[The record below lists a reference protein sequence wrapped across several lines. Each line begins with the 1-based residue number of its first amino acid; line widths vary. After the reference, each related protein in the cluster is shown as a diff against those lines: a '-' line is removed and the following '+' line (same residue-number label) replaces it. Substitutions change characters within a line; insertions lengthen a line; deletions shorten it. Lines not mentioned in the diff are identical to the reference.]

1 MNGIFIVE
9 RGGSPR
15 INPLLMGWC
24 ENCYKCLTKYDQS
37 MSPSDKP
44 SKSQQILCIEQHGEL
59 CLLLDK
65 MLFGQPIHIKHAKS
79 TAEAANF
86 LKEHQPDL
94 VLIEDNFFEDIGIRY
109 IAQLKA
115 TLPVTKV
122 IMVSSQDGSSK
133 VMAINAGADAFLTKP
148 FTKTELLD
156 SVMSLI
162 NASQNA

>member
-1 MNGIFIVE
+1 MNVLFNVE
-9 RGGSPR
+9 RGGWPG
-15 INPLLMGWC
+15 INSLLMGWC
-24 ENCYKCLTKYDQS
+24 ENCYKCLTKFDQP
-37 MSPSDKP
+37 MSPSHTP
-44 SKSQQILCIEQHGEL
+44 SKSQEILCIEQHGEL
-59 CLLLDK
+59 CLLLGK
-65 MLFGQPIHIKHAKS
+65 MLFGRPIHIKHAKN

-86 LKEHQPDL
+86 LKEQQPDL

-122 IMVSSQDGSSK
+122 IMVSSRDGSTR
-133 VMAINAGADAFLTKP
+133 VMAKNAGADAFLTKP
-148 FTKTELLD
+148 FTKTELLE